1 MGQFRA
7 WRRKTLRGNFFE
19 VFVDLIL
26 VLLMIMA
33 HSEKKKQK
41 QTNKQRKKVTTFS
54 EFSGK
59 RSQKHWPLTQ
69 LAFTWSK
76 SAIETREQYL
86 KSTQSS

>member
-1 MGQFRA
+1 M
-7 WRRKTLRGNFFE
+7 
-19 VFVDLIL
+19 
-26 VLLMIMA
+26 
-33 HSEKKKQK
+33 KKKQTKK